1 MAPRAAPSSP
11 IAVPVKTTTIAVIE
25 PDGLNSALLQRWLQ
39 ETGHRVRIDTPTSL
53 RPADRVD
60 LVIASVDSP
69 RQAADYVRALQ
80 TASTAPLLLTSARF
94 VQRPADPDELARQ
107 MGVRAVLAKPYD
119 RGELLAAVAR
129 ALG

>member
-1 MAPRAAPSSP
+1 MPA
-11 IAVPVKTTTIAVIE
+11 TLTTIAVIE
-25 PDGLNSALLQRWLQ
+25 PDGLISALLQRWLAAA
-39 ETGHRVRIDTPTSL
+39 GHRVQMTSPDAL
-53 RPADRVD
+53 PSDAVD

-69 RQAADYVRALQ
+69 RDAEAFVEALQAA
-80 TASTAPLLLTSARF
+80 TAAPVLLTSARF
-94 VQRPADPDELARQ
+94 VRRPADPDRLARQ